1 MEPENGLG
9 DGEGNR
15 KTVFVDTSLDT
26 HLATIVS
33 DSDTVS
39 DLKGKIMLEHR
50 ECFPAIGD
58 IKIHCLKVKR
68 RGNYY
73 HLSDSM
79 LVKSA
84 FKDSQKNWFLSVDA
98 SHLEQCDG
106 IQHKPG
112 DQLALPWVK
121 EGRSIDTHDSQTQ
134 AEGPS
139 KLSLIHGSSSKHP
152 KIFVPFVNQ
161 KLPTSDGSCKKA
173 SKNIEEDRSS
183 NLEPSLE
190 QQLDPKVTE
199 KLYTV
204 VDKEIKSKKRIREV
218 HNEEASVMK
227 RRKTQRTEGDAKA
240 LEENRVLTNDADK
253 VKNMGTSI
261 NDENSIEDKSKSKDA
276 ALDGVVNKAMND
288 EHTRTISVSQK
299 KPKRTKKGKISAL
312 DQVAIVAPLSV
323 EDVGEATHLQ
333 KNTEETEVIPDVP
346 MVMENNIQQDMP
358 FESKSK
364 DADLDCV
371 VNKAMNDEH
380 TRTISVNQKKP
391 KRGKKGQ
398 TSAHDQVAIVVPLSV
413 EAVEEETHQ
422 KNTEAS
428 EVPPDVPMVEGQNSQ
443 QEMASQSK
451 SKDAALDDV
460 VTKAMNDENTKTT
473 SVIQKKPKRTRK
485 GKISAHDQVA
495 IVAPLSVENV
505 GEETH
510 HQKNT
515 EASEVIHDVAMAV
528 EKNIQQE
535 TSQKEKCNELVEEA
549 DIGNEIPS
557 SSMQGVTTE
566 DELLVKHADD
576 LVVDISS
583 TVPTQVFDEKT
594 IDEQNNDKTNIISEA
609 SEKTSMDDSLK
620 VDDLI
625 VKEVKIAEAKSRKEI
640 KERNKKKN
648 VGKSSKK
655 DEVIERK
662 ETSIIDDDLHVDKDD
677 EVSKTSQL
685 NAEISEKQNENM
697 DDDAQNIK
705 RKRKKRNKK
714 SGADVSQTDDD
725 KLQSKAAQIEKSEIP
740 QETSKNVTL
749 SQAPKG
755 NDVNSDVG
763 KGSHEIDFMDY
774 FSPDKTTPL
783 DNVENRKD
791 TKLSVKEKKP
801 KRKSKEQQNGN
812 ANKVFI
818 PEASTDGGVV
828 KDRNAPTVTKVKTQQ
843 KDDRAIQSL
852 SRNENNKALSSKKI
866 PEASTNGGVGK
877 DQNAPHVTKAK
888 TQKTTTKI
896 DAVKINK
903 PQPQPFSESDSS
915 SESESESFGR
925 SLKSQKKITKQQPTT
940 QVKNLKKNVPGVKS
954 LLSTPGTIFGDNSD
968 DSSADD
974 NAIINSD
981 SSTRTPS
988 RNPSSP
994 GESDSSIDSR
1004 RYVKRKEGGG
1014 NNNMNSQSRL
1024 KNISMSELLKSSSR
1038 YKKARFTAAS
1048 QSQVNDTES
1057 EPVDFVPES
1066 QPVAKR

>member
-1 MEPENGLG
+1 MEPEYGLG

-84 FKDSQKNWFLSVDA
+84 FGNSQKNWFLSVDA

-121 EGRSIDTHDSQTQ
+121 DSRSIDTHDSQTQ

-199 KLYTV
+199 KLYAV

-218 HNEEASVMK
+218 HNEDASVMK

-276 ALDGVVNKAMND
+276 ALDGVVNKAMN
-288 EHTRTISVSQK
+288 EHTRTTLVSQK
-299 KPKRTKKGKISAL
+299 KPKRTKKGKISAH

-333 KNTEETEVIPDVP
+333 KNTEASEVIPDVP

-358 FESKSK
+358 FQSKSK
-364 DADLDCV
+364 DADLDGV

-380 TRTISVNQKKP
+380 TRTRSVSQKKP
-391 KRGKKGQ
+391 KRGKKGK
-398 TSAHDQVAIVVPLSV
+398 TSAHDKAAIVVPLSV
-413 EAVEEETHQ
+413 EAVEEET
-422 KNTEAS
+422 
-428 EVPPDVPMVEGQNSQ
+428 
-443 QEMASQSK
+443 
-451 SKDAALDDV
+451 
-460 VTKAMNDENTKTT
+460 
-473 SVIQKKPKRTRK
+473 
-485 GKISAHDQVA
+485 
-495 IVAPLSVENV
+495 
-505 GEETH
+505 

-557 SSMQGVTTE
+557 SSMKGATAE

-594 IDEQNNDKTNIISEA
+594 IDEQNNDKTNIISEV

-640 KERNKKKN
+640 KERHKKKN

-655 DEVIERK
+655 DKVIERK
-662 ETSIIDDDLHVDKDD
+662 ETSIIDDDLHVDKDA
-677 EVSKTSQL
+677 EISKTSQL

-697 DDDAQNIK
+697 DDDAQTIK
-705 RKRKKRNKK
+705 RKRKKRNTK

-725 KLQSKAAQIEKSEIP
+725 KLKSKAAQIEKSEIP

-749 SQAPKG
+749 SQASKG

-812 ANKVFI
+812 ANKVLI

-843 KDDRAIQSL
+843 KDDSAIQSL

-866 PEASTNGGVGK
+866 PEASTNGGVAK
-877 DQNAPHVTKAK
+877 DQNAPHVTRAK

-896 DAVKINK
+896 DALKINK

-915 SESESESFGR
+915 SESESFGR

-940 QVKNLKKNVPGVKS
+940 QVKNLKKNVPGVKR

-1024 KNISMSELLKSSSR
+1024 KNISMAELLKSSSR
-1038 YKKARFTAAS
+1038 YKKARVTAAS

>member
-9 DGEGNR
+9 DEEGNQ
-15 KTVFVDTSLDT
+15 KTIFVDTSLDT

-106 IQHKPG
+106 IQQKPG

-121 EGRSIDTHDSQTQ
+121 EGCSIDTHDSQTQ

-139 KLSLIHGSSSKHP
+139 KLSLIHGSPSKHP

-240 LEENRVLTNDADK
+240 LEENRVVTNDSDK

-261 NDENSIEDKSKSKDA
+261 NDENSIEYKSKSKDA

-288 EHTRTISVSQK
+288 KHTRTTSVSQK
-299 KPKRTKKGKISAL
+299 KPKRTRKGKISAH

-323 EDVGEATHLQ
+323 EDVGEATHPE
-333 KNTEETEVIPDVP
+333 KNTEASEVIPDAP
-346 MVMENNIQQDMP
+346 MVMEKNIQQDMI
-358 FESKSK
+358 FQSKSK
-364 DADLDCV
+364 DADLDGV
-371 VNKAMNDEH
+371 VNKAMNNEH
-380 TRTISVNQKKP
+380 TRTTSVNQKKP
-391 KRGKKGQ
+391 KRARKGK
-398 TSAHDQVAIVVPLSV
+398 TSANDQVAIVVPLSV

-428 EVPPDVPMVEGQNSQ
+428 EVLPDVPMVVEQNN
-443 QEMASQSK
+443 QSK

-460 VTKAMNDENTKTT
+460 VTKAMNDEHTRTT
-473 SVIQKKPKRTRK
+473 SVSQKKPKRTRK
-485 GKISAHDQVA
+485 GKISALKVA

-557 SSMQGVTTE
+557 SSMKGVTVE
-566 DELLVKHADD
+566 DDHADD
-576 LVVDISS
+576 LVADISS
-583 TVPTQVFDEKT
+583 TVPTPVFDEKT
-594 IDEQNNDKTNIISEA
+594 IDEQNNDKANIISDEKSEV

-620 VDDLI
+620 VDDQI
-625 VKEVKIAEAKSRKEI
+625 VKEVKIAEATETMQKEKSRKEI
-640 KERNKKKN
+640 RIKKKD

-655 DEVIERK
+655 DEVIPSERK
-662 ETSIIDDDLHVDKDD
+662 ETAIDALHVDKDA
-677 EVSKTSQL
+677 EISKTSQL
-685 NAEISEKQNENM
+685 NAEISEKQNEKM
-697 DDDAQNIK
+697 DDAQTIK

-714 SGADVSQTDDD
+714 SGA
-725 KLQSKAAQIEKSEIP
+725 EIP
-740 QETSKNVTL
+740 QETSKNVTV

-755 NDVNSDVG
+755 NNVNSDVG
-763 KGSHEIDFMDY
+763 IPKEGSHEIDFMDY
-774 FSPDKTTPL
+774 FSPNKTTPL
-783 DNVENRKD
+783 DNVENGKD

-801 KRKSKEQQNGN
+801 KRKSKEQNGN
-812 ANKVFI
+812 ANKVSSSKKI
-818 PEASTDGGVV
+818 PEASTDGGVA
-828 KDRNAPTVTKVKTQQ
+828 KDQNAPNVTKVKTQQ
-843 KDDRAIQSL
+843 KDDGTIQSL

-866 PEASTNGGVGK
+866 PEASTDGGVAK
-877 DQNAPHVTKAK
+877 DQNAPNVTKAK

-896 DAVKINK
+896 KK
-903 PQPQPFSESDSS
+903 PQPFSESDSS
-915 SESESESFGR
+915 SESESFGR
-925 SLKSQKKITKQQPTT
+925 SLKSQKKNTKQQPTT

-954 LLSTPGTIFGDNSD
+954 VLSTPGTIFGDNSD

-988 RNPSSP
+988 RNPSSS

-1004 RYVKRKEGGG
+1004 RYVKRNEGGG

-1024 KNISMSELLKSSSR
+1024 KNISMAELLKSSSR
-1038 YKKARFTAAS
+1038 YKKARVTAAS